1 MKQFISL
8 TDWLTAVRKA
18 QIDGIIDERLK
29 ELDWKDISYDSFIE
43 NVNKIMESMSISIIA
58 NTNFEMTLT
67 QTWMLLYY
75 IRCIETALHNKN
87 VDNSL
92 EEIADA

>member
-67 QTWMLLYY
+67 QTWTLFYY

-87 VDNSL
+87 ADNSI